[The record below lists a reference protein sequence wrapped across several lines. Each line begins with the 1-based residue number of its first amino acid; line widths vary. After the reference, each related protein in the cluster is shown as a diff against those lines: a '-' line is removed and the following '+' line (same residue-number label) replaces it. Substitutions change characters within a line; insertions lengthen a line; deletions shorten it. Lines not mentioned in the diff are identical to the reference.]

1 MRTAHAKE
9 AIMLAPLPLEPITL
23 AARTVHRIENAKG
36 VRVSCVR
43 GVAWLT
49 QERDP
54 RDMIL
59 APGQSVVLDRPGL
72 AIAYA
77 FKDAVITVGAAR
89 QLPAPRGLPA
99 ASEPERACA

>member
-1 MRTAHAKE
+1 
-9 AIMLAPLPLEPITL
+9 MLAPTTLEPISL
-23 AARTVHRIENAKG
+23 AARSVHRIENARG

-43 GVAWLT
+43 GVAWIT

-59 APGQSVVLDRPGL
+59 APGQSIVLDRPGL

-77 FKDAVITVGAAR
+77 LKEAVITLAPAWQLPAGAAR
-89 QLPAPRGLPA
+89 SLPA
-99 ASEPERACA
+99 ATRPESARV